1 MWIRE
6 LRTAA
11 GRGDWSRALFFA
23 EECPPVAERL
33 RNSEGLDRNERDGLR
48 EGADN
53 LRLVQAHI
61 RNSRLN
67 TETMGLAA
75 NHAKNVE
82 ALAALL
88 ERLGGRLHHEATKD
102 ATP

>member
-1 MWIRE
+1 MWVRE

-11 GRGDWSRALFFA
+11 GLGDWPRALFFA
-23 EECPPVAERL
+23 EECPAVAERL
-33 RNSEGLDRNERDGLR
+33 RNAEGLEDDERQGLR

-53 LRLVQAHI
+53 LRLIKAHI
-61 RNSRLN
+61 RDYRLGKQ
-67 TETMGLAA
+67 TTGLAA
-75 NHAKNVE
+75 SHAKNVE

-88 ERLGGRLHHEATKD
+88 ERLGGRLHHEPTKD